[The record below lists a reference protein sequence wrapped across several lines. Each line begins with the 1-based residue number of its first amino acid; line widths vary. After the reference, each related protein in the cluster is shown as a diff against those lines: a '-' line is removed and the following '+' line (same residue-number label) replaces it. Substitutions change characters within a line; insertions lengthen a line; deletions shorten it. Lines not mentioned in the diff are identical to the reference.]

1 MSLGRDSGI
10 ELDYIC
16 YYATYLQPHITEIYI
31 FPVPS
36 PTESSRQ
43 RLSNPGTVF
52 AVYQDGSHPKIAS
65 ERSMPFDEIDGVGVW
80 ID

>member
-10 ELDYIC
+10 ELYYIC

-36 PTESSRQ
+36 PTESSCQ

-65 ERSMPFDEIDGVGVW
+65 ERSMPFDDVDGESGCV
-80 ID
+80 D